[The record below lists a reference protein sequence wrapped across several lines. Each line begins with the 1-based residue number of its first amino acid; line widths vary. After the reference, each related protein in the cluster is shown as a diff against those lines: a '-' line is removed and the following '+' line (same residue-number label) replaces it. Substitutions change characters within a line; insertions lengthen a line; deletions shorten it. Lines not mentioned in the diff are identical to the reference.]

1 MAGELTLEAAE
12 RVVAACKKRAEEIG
26 QPMCIAVADG
36 GANLVAFARMDHSLL
51 AALDIAQRKAVT
63 TVGFQTETRELAALA
78 QPGAPLFGIA
88 SAGATVF
95 GGGVPLTG
103 EDGRVVGGV
112 GVSGGSPEQDHDVAA
127 AGATAL

>member
-1 MAGELTLEAAE
+1 MAGALTLEAAE

-26 QPMCIAVADG
+26 QPMCIAVVDG
-36 GANLVAFARMDHSLL
+36 GANLVVFARMDETLL
-51 AALDIAQRKAVT
+51 AALDIALKKAVT
-63 TVGFQTETRELAALA
+63 TVGFQKETRELGPLA

-88 SAGATVF
+88 AVGATVF

-103 EDGRVVGGV
+103 EGGRVAGGV

-127 AGATAL
+127 AGAAAL